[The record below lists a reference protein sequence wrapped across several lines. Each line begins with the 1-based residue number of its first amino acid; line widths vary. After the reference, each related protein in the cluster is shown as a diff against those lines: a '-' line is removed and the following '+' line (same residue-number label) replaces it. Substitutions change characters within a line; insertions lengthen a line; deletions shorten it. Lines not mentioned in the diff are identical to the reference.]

1 MLEALVFHSSDNS
14 WRQKPQIMRENCYFL
29 SQNQPNLGPKW
40 QFLYSRFEVFQE
52 RNPGEERGKPV
63 IENLLKAQINKI
75 NAAFRD
81 EKIDSLF

>member
-1 MLEALVFHSSDNS
+1 MELLQAALVIGGFDHYR
-14 WRQKPQIMRENCYFL
+14 RQKPQIM

-52 RNPGEERGKPV
+52 RNSREEQGKPV
-63 IENLLKAQINKI
+63 IHKAQISKI

-81 EKIDSLF
+81 KK